1 MNITVRQLEVFACA
15 ARAMSFTQ
23 AAAQLGISQP
33 ALSESIRR
41 METEL
46 GLRLFDR
53 TTRKLALTREGR
65 ALAGLAEEVA
75 RDVRAGLQDI
85 ATRGGRRPRVTV
97 ALLPSIAA
105 ALLPQAADGLR
116 ATFPDVELSVCD
128 VPHERAVAM
137 VEDGIADLAVT
148 MRPASDMLAYEP
160 LGADRVHLLMRRGHP
175 LAGRGPL
182 PWAALTGHDFVALA
196 RSTSVRKLVDGGLA
210 AADVAVAPRFEVEQI
225 PSAYALVAAGL
236 GVTALPEL
244 TFAMIPREGLVARP
258 LNKPVVTRAFGL
270 LTRAERPLSPVGQAL
285 AEGLKAA
292 FAGYVPLMGRGRA
305 APWRTPPSP

>member
-41 METEL
+41 MESEL

-53 TTRKLALTREGR
+53 TTRKLSLTREGR
-65 ALAGLAEEVA
+65 ALVGLAEEVA

-85 ATRGGRRPRVTV
+85 AARGGRRPRVTV

-105 ALLPQAADGLR
+105 ALLPKAADALR
-116 ATFPDVELSVCD
+116 QDFPDVELTVCD
-128 VPHERAVAM
+128 VLHERAVAM

-148 MRPASDMLAYEP
+148 MRPASELLAYEP
-160 LGADRVHLLMRRGHP
+160 LGSDRVHLLMRAGHP

-182 PWAALTGHDFVALA
+182 PWAVLTGHDFVALA
-196 RSTSVRKLVDGGLA
+196 RTTSVRKLVESGLA
-210 AADVAVAPRFEVEQI
+210 AADVAVVPRFEVEQI

-244 TFAMIPREGLVARP
+244 TFAMIPRTG
-258 LNKPVVTRAFGL
+258 VVTRLLDKPAVARAFGL
-270 LTRAERPLSPVGQAL
+270 ITRAERPLSPVAEAL
-285 AEGLKAA
+285 ARGLRAA
-292 FAGYVPLMGRGRA
+292 FASYRPLIGGGRA
-305 APWRTPPSP
+305 ATQQG